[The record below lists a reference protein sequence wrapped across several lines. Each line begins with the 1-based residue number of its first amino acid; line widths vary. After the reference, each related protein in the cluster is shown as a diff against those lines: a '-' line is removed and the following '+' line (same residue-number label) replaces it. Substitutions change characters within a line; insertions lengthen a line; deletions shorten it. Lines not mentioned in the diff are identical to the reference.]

1 MKDARAGNAL
11 ATKLA
16 LEVQWTSNASVASE
30 RNKTRASHYER
41 LRTERRRNA
50 RAGNA
55 LATELA
61 LKAHR
66 AFNLSKLTLRVA
78 FARAMLRESRSSRK
92 TRATPNKNLTN
103 CGKY

>member
-1 MKDARAGNAL
+1 M
-11 ATKLA
+11 
-16 LEVQWTSNASVASE
+16 
-30 RNKTRASHYER
+30 RNK
-41 LRTERRRNA
+41 
-50 RAGNA
+50 

-92 TRATPNKNLTN
+92 TRATLNKRPLRGTRVMFMSKSQLCRIARLKLGITKNKKTQQ
-103 CGKY
+103 